1 MKITYITPIIG
12 EEQRSIAGSYTVQEY
27 IVFPFKDCEVLY
39 ILGNVCLDTSCCG
52 SGNWNYIQ
60 VIGYVLNVLK
70 NETENHSSV
79 FEIDTVENRNDQ
91 IAIRQT
97 LTEKYPNARIE
108 FR

>member
-1 MKITYITPIIG
+1 MKITYIKPVIG
-12 EEQRSIAGSYTVQEY
+12 EEQRSIAGSYTVQEH
-27 IVFPFKDCEVLY
+27 IVFTFKVSQVLY
-39 ILGNVCLDTSCCG
+39 ILGSVCLDTSCCG

-70 NETENHSSV
+70 NETENYSSA
-79 FEIDTVENRNDQ
+79 FEIDTIENRDDQ

-97 LTEKYPNARIE
+97 LTEKYPGARIE